1 MFQQLTQL
9 SLDADGRYA
18 TDAEL
23 QFLETYLESVPVRLS
38 AYEKLRDA
46 TDELLD
52 QVESRIQREN
62 YQILRNEVRDM
73 TSVWRR
79 DVKITLRHAAAAMLM
94 NDLERFKDCFL
105 LWQRTIIQA
114 FKTDHIAKATYADMQ
129 KLLDKFFTPEE
140 LAYILPLIQL
150 SETVLG

>member
-9 SLDADGRYA
+9 SLDTDGRYA

-23 QFLETYLESVPVRLS
+23 QFLENYLESVPVRLN

-52 QVESRIQREN
+52 QVANRIQRED
-62 YQILRNEVRDM
+62 YQILRNESRDM

-105 LWQRTIIQA
+105 LWQRTITQA

-129 KLLDKFFTPEE
+129 KVLDKFLAPEE
-140 LAYILPLIQL
+140 LAYILPLLQL
-150 SETVLG
+150 SETILG